1 MLVLRVIG
9 SYTCNA
15 ACKYCYQNNLTND
28 KKIISINA
36 ELLVN
41 FIYSYIKQNEITA
54 IQFFWYG
61 GETLCYF
68 ETILQINQKLL
79 KIIPKKIKI
88 YNDISTNGYILS
100 SDILNQCRELSN
112 LTFSISLEPNHK
124 LQALYR
130 YSTNSISYKE
140 LLKNSAE
147 CSQHYGTTIVFVLSY
162 LNFKSVFNFSQYI
175 KNNNMNIKN
184 LDIFIGK
191 LSNIENCLSN
201 DLKISIIR
209 LDHFIRIRNICYFNF
224 VKFGINIPYTRFN
237 PFNTGCNYFIKN
249 SFVILPD
256 ENISKC
262 HEHITDHIH
271 IIGNLID
278 THSDK
283 IHQDLFTSC
292 KGCKLLSICKGRC
305 VDRILKKNKR
315 VCVMKTIDGAHFK
328 NFNTDII
335 NEAFRM
341 MTLYKSSC
349 TNTKKRY

>member
-1 MLVLRVIG
+1 MKSQRF
-9 SYTCNA
+9 N
-15 ACKYCYQNNLTND
+15 
-28 KKIISINA
+28 
-36 ELLVN
+36 
-41 FIYSYIKQNEITA
+41 
-54 IQFFWYG
+54 FFWYG

-237 PFNTGCNYFIKN
+237 PFNTGCNYFIKIVLSYYRMEISLN
-249 SFVILPD
+249 VMSILQTIY
-256 ENISKC
+256 IS
-262 HEHITDHIH
+262 
-271 IIGNLID
+271 
-278 THSDK
+278 
-283 IHQDLFTSC
+283 
-292 KGCKLLSICKGRC
+292 
-305 VDRILKKNKR
+305 
-315 VCVMKTIDGAHFK
+315 
-328 NFNTDII
+328 
-335 NEAFRM
+335 
-341 MTLYKSSC
+341 
-349 TNTKKRY
+349 